1 VKTKIIIISSRFP
14 FPLDKG
20 DKLRIFNQ
28 IKYLSITHDIYLIAL
43 NTDRKTT
50 SKEFDSV
57 IKYCKKIDIITL
69 SKITIIINLIKAFIL
84 KKPLQVGF
92 FYSKSAHQKIRKI
105 INQIKPKWVYSQL
118 IRTSEYT
125 KEYEYNII
133 DYMDSLSKGLERRM
147 KKSPFFLK
155 PIINREFK
163 LTKEYES
170 EIFNHFKKHTIITKN
185 DRKFISHKNNNDI
198 EIIPN
203 GVDTSYYYPM
213 QKITKKY
220 DLIFVGN
227 MNYPPN
233 IEAVEFLCNKILPI
247 IQKKHHNCN
256 VLISGAT
263 PHNRVK
269 KLANKQI
276 TIRGWTHDIREI
288 YASGKIFVA
297 PMFIGT
303 GLQNKLLEAM
313 AMGIPCVTT
322 SLANNA
328 LLADNSEIIIA
339 NNQEDFASSCIKI
352 LNSKKISNN
361 LSRKGLEFI
370 KKTYNWEIINND
382 LKLLF
387 KNEE

>member
-1 VKTKIIIISSRFP
+1 VKTKIVIISSRFP

-43 NTDRKTT
+43 NTDRKIT
-50 SKEFDSV
+50 SKEFDTV
-57 IKYCKKIDIITL
+57 IKYCEKIDIITL

-247 IQKKHHNCN
+247 IQKTHHNCN

-276 TIRGWTHDIREI
+276 AIRGWTHDIREI

-370 KKTYNWEIINND
+370 KKTYNWDIINND

>member
-1 VKTKIIIISSRFP
+1 
-14 FPLDKG
+14 
-20 DKLRIFNQ
+20 
-28 IKYLSITHDIYLIAL
+28 
-43 NTDRKTT
+43 
-50 SKEFDSV
+50 
-57 IKYCKKIDIITL
+57 
-69 SKITIIINLIKAFIL
+69 
-84 KKPLQVGF
+84 
-92 FYSKSAHQKIRKI
+92 
-105 INQIKPKWVYSQL
+105 
-118 IRTSEYT
+118 
-125 KEYEYNII
+125 
-133 DYMDSLSKGLERRM
+133 
-147 KKSPFFLK
+147 
-155 PIINREFK
+155 
-163 LTKEYES
+163 
-170 EIFNHFKKHTIITKN
+170 
-185 DRKFISHKNNNDI
+185 
-198 EIIPN
+198 
-203 GVDTSYYYPM
+203 
-213 QKITKKY
+213 
-220 DLIFVGN
+220 
-227 MNYPPN
+227 
-233 IEAVEFLCNKILPI
+233 LCNKILPI
-247 IQKKHHNCN
+247 IQKTHHNCN

-269 KLANKQI
+269 KLADKQI

-370 KKTYNWEIINND
+370 KKTYNWDIINND

>member
-1 VKTKIIIISSRFP
+1 MKTKIVIISSRFP

-28 IKYLSITHDIYLIAL
+28 IKYLSITHDIYLISL
-43 NTDRKTT
+43 NTDGRITN
-50 SKEFDSV
+50 KEFDSV
-57 IKYCKKIDIITL
+57 NKYCKKIDIITL
-69 SKITIIINLIKAFIL
+69 SHITIIINLIKAFIL

-92 FYSKSAHQKIRKI
+92 FYSKSAHKKIQKI
-105 INQIKPKWVYSQL
+105 INHIKPKWVYSQL

-133 DYMDSLSKGLERRM
+133 DYMDSLSKGLERRI
-147 KKSPFFLK
+147 KTFPFFLK

-170 EIFNHFKKHTIITKN
+170 EIFNHFKKHTIITQN
-185 DRKFISHKNNNDI
+185 DRKFISHVNNKKI
-198 EIIPN
+198 AIIPN
-203 GVDTSYYYPM
+203 GVDTNYYYPI

-227 MNYPPN
+227 MSYPPN
-233 IEAVEFLCNKILPI
+233 IEAVEFLCQLVLPI
-247 IQKKHHNCN
+247 IHKTHYNCN

-263 PHNRVK
+263 PHKRVK
-269 KLANKQI
+269 KLANKYI
-276 TIRGWTHDIREI
+276 TIKGWTNDIREI

-352 LNSKKISNN
+352 LNSTEIANN
-361 LSRKGLEFI
+361 LSKKGLEFI
-370 KKTYNWEIINND
+370 KKTYNWRIINDD

-387 KNEE
+387 NNEE